1 MNIGGRTV
9 VQHWNTPGDGEDGQ
23 QGVIGKHASREAV
36 ISLVLMNG
44 AADTSLVPIV
54 SKYVDTVYQTHK

>member
-1 MNIGGRTV
+1 MDIGGRTV
-9 VQHWNTPGDGEDGQ
+9 VPHGNAPGDGEDGQ
-23 QGVIGKHASREAV
+23 QGVIGKHVSREAA